1 MELGIHPSLYYNKK
15 HPNLIS
21 KSTIHLLSNV
31 KFGIIRK
38 LMLVK
43 LGRQPISFLGKGH
56 LKIYKFMRWCF
67 YLTEPQKIFFQTT
80 FHMKLSSMM
89 AEIYLGLTKESGSY
103 FLMNENEDP
112 KLLNNVEYF
121 QNELKFLIDAN
132 KEKYYSSISK

>member
-1 MELGIHPSLYYNKK
+1 
-15 HPNLIS
+15 
-21 KSTIHLLSNV
+21 
-31 KFGIIRK
+31 
-38 LMLVK
+38 
-43 LGRQPISFLGKGH
+43 
-56 LKIYKFMRWCF
+56 
-67 YLTEPQKIFFQTT
+67 
-80 FHMKLSSMM
+80 MKLSSMM